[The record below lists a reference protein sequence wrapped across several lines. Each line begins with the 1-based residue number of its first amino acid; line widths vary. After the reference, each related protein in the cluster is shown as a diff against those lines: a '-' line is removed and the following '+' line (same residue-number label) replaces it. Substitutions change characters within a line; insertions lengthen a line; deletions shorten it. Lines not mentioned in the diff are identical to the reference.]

1 MARWLVIAVLL
12 WLALLSVLT
21 LIAIFRHSSS
31 HHTGSE
37 DTARPGVI
45 ALR

>member
-1 MARWLVIAVLL
+1 VKWLVIAVLL

-31 HHTGSE
+31 HHAE
-37 DTARPGVI
+37 PPAVF
-45 ALR
+45 ALP